1 MVSHRVRLES
11 VKDVDAEVIGW
22 LQQAFEAAG

>member
-11 VKDVDAEVIGW
+11 AAGVDAEPLGW
-22 LQQAFEAAG
+22 LKKAYDAA

>member
-11 VKDVDAEVIGW
+11 AAAVDEELVLW
-22 LQQAFEAAG
+22 LRQAYDAAG